1 MCLKT
6 NEYISSVI
14 ASGKFANVADLIDF
28 AKSNNH
34 KEAFIIGN
42 STGLKQITDEQW
54 ERVKNGFS
62 IGFNGIPLFENFA
75 PNVWMFE
82 INNFWL
88 SHIAQDI
95 FKSAETRLDCVENFF
110 LIKDTFCT
118 EKNACEAVISF
129 AEKIKRAKVAIIPQ
143 DIFIQGNT
151 FDSAKENYKRLFQCI
166 AQGKV
171 KPDYLVRK
179 RGSVTMGLFLLLI
192 AGFKRINFV
201 GVDLQNSS
209 YFYDNV
215 ENNEPHGTEDAKL
228 GMPISDV
235 ISAMIQA
242 FNDVSNDKVEFFAA
256 SGRLLDKNIA
266 QKLDW

>member
-6 NEYISSVI
+6 NEYISRVI

-42 STGLKQITDEQW
+42 SPTLKQITDEQW

-82 INNFWL
+82 ISNFWL

-95 FKSAETRLDCVENFF
+95 FKSAETRLDCVGNFF
-110 LIKDTFCT
+110 LIKDTFCK
-118 EKNACEAVISF
+118 EINACEAVISF

-192 AGFKRINFV
+192 AGFKRINFI
-201 GVDLQNSS
+201 GVDLTNNS
-209 YFYDNV
+209 YFYEKSDNKNLHLT
-215 ENNEPHGTEDAKL
+215 ENPSFGL
-228 GMPISDV
+228 PISDV

-242 FNDVSNDKVEFFAA
+242 FNEISNDKVKIFAA

>member
-14 ASGKFANVADLIDF
+14 ASGKFSSIASLIEFARAN
-28 AKSNNH
+28 NQ
-34 KEAFIIGN
+34 KEAFIVGN
-42 STGLKQITDEQW
+42 SSSLKKVSSEQW
-54 ERVKNGFS
+54 ERVTSGFS
-62 IGFNGIPLFENFA
+62 IGFNGIPLFESFA

-82 INNFWL
+82 ISNFWL

-95 FKSAETRLDCVENFF
+95 FKQAETRLDCVENFF

-118 EKNACEAVISF
+118 ETSACEAVISF

-151 FDSAKENYKRLFQCI
+151 FDSAKENYKNLFQI
-166 AQGKV
+166 IDQGKV
-171 KPDYLVRK
+171 SPDYLVRK

-192 AGFKRINFV
+192 SGFKRINFI
-201 GVDLQNSS
+201 GVDLTNNS
-209 YFYDNV
+209 YFYEKSDNKNLHLT
-215 ENNEPHGTEDAKL
+215 ENPSFGL
-228 GMPISDV
+228 PISDV

-242 FNDVSNDKVEFFAA
+242 FNEISNDKVEVFAA

>member
-28 AKSNNH
+28 ANSNNH

-42 STGLKQITDEQW
+42 STGLRQITDEQW

-62 IGFNGIPLFENFA
+62 VGFNGIPLFEDFA

-88 SHIAQDI
+88 SHIGQDI

-110 LIKDTFCT
+110 LIKDTFCQ
-118 EKNACEAVISF
+118 ELSACKAVISF
-129 AEKIKRAKVAIIPQ
+129 ADKIKHAKITIIPQ
-143 DIFIQGNT
+143 DIFIEGNT
-151 FDSAKENYKRLFQCI
+151 FQAAKDNYKRLFENI
-166 AQGKV
+166 AQDKI
-171 KPDYLVRK
+171 KSDFLVRK
-179 RGSVTMGLFLLLI
+179 RGSVTMGLFLLII

-201 GVDLQNSS
+201 GVELQNNS
-209 YFYDNV
+209 YFYNDV
-215 ENNEPHGTEDAKL
+215 KDDRLHGTEDSVY
-228 GMPISDV
+228 GIPISEV

-242 FNDVSNDKVEFFAA
+242 YNEISVQKVEIFAA
-256 SGRLLDKNIA
+256 SGRLLDKKIA
-266 QKLDW
+266 KKLDW

>member
-14 ASGKFANVADLIDF
+14 ASGKFANVADLIEF

-42 STGLKQITDEQW
+42 STGLRQITDEQW
-54 ERVKNGFS
+54 ERVRNGFS

-82 INNFWL
+82 ISNFWL

-95 FKSAETRLDCVENFF
+95 FKQAETRLDCVENFF

-118 EKNACEAVISF
+118 EINACKAVISF
-129 AEKIKRAKVAIIPQ
+129 TDKIKRAKVAIIPQ
-143 DIFIQGNT
+143 DIFVEGN
-151 FDSAKENYKRLFQCI
+151 AVKVVKENYKRLFENC
-166 AQGKV
+166 KSN
-171 KPDYLVRK
+171 PDYLVRK

-192 AGFKRINFV
+192 AGFKRINFI
-201 GVDLQNSS
+201 GVDLTNNSH
-209 YFYDNV
+209 FYEESDNKNV
-215 ENNEPHGTEDAKL
+215 HLTENPSFGL
-228 GMPISDV
+228 PISDV

-242 FNDVSNDKVEFFAA
+242 FNEISSDKVEVFAA

-266 QKLDW
+266 KQLDW

>member
-14 ASGKFANVADLIDF
+14 ASGKFANVADLIEF

-42 STGLKQITDEQW
+42 STGLRQITDERW

-62 IGFNGIPLFENFA
+62 IGFNSIPLFENFA

-82 INNFWL
+82 ISNFWL

-118 EKNACEAVISF
+118 EINACKAVIPF
-129 AEKIKRAKVAIIPQ
+129 AEKIKRAKEEGRKNTAQVAVKTAVPPEIANRGGGPSKEIPP
-143 DIFIQGNT
+143 
-151 FDSAKENYKRLFQCI
+151 A
-166 AQGKV
+166 
-171 KPDYLVRK
+171 
-179 RGSVTMGLFLLLI
+179 
-192 AGFKRINFV
+192 
-201 GVDLQNSS
+201 NSGGP
-209 YFYDNV
+209 V
-215 ENNEPHGTEDAKL
+215 AAEGTTP
-228 GMPISDV
+228 G
-235 ISAMIQA
+235 
-242 FNDVSNDKVEFFAA
+242 
-256 SGRLLDKNIA
+256 
-266 QKLDW
+266 